1 MNFCVWRSISF
12 PYGPGLWAVAGVA
25 VSTPPP
31 SKHTMSSIWNPLS
44 LHPPSHSD
52 ELKVSFPQEHV
63 MLMTL
68 NRPRHLN
75 AMTPQLTADIASVLS
90 WFDDESSLW

>member
-1 MNFCVWRSISF
+1 
-12 PYGPGLWAVAGVA
+12 
-25 VSTPPP
+25 
-31 SKHTMSSIWNPLS
+31 MSSDWDPLAF
-44 LHPPSHSD
+44 HPPSHSE

-75 AMTPQLTADIASVLS
+75 AMTPQLTASIATILN
-90 WFDDESSLW
+90 WFDEEPSLWWVPSFSLSVISYNLVLQGW